1 LIRQWRRYSL
11 NRLTESSMLFASFIP
26 LHTAPDNTSS
36 SSPIRTFESRQSE
49 SARNRCLR
57 PLCRTQ
63 WIRDAANRAD
73 VSHIRVTN
81 HVSRILVR
89 VLNTLLLVLLVLLVR
104 LVKFRRNM
112 TGNHL
117 CRAHKTENIKQRT
130 TRNIVVVNRHRSP
143 AGPLNNLISCPPLTF
158 EKILWKTISPGS
170 HRCQVSI
177 FQKDN
182 VVLLS
187 CALMRRPPGVADANL
202 LACKWDASV
211 IVRHAESYLQD

>member
-1 LIRQWRRYSL
+1 MQDA
-11 NRLTESSMLFASFIP
+11 M
-26 LHTAPDNTSS
+26 DKGC
-36 SSPIRTFESRQSE
+36 RQSGGRFSYPGYKSRVKNPCE
-49 SARNRCLR
+49 GPEYAVAG
-57 PLCRTQ
+57 
-63 WIRDAANRAD
+63 AAGAIGQIQEKYD
-73 VSHIRVTN
+73 Y
-81 HVSRILVR
+81 
-89 VLNTLLLVLLVLLVR
+89 
-104 LVKFRRNM
+104 
-112 TGNHL
+112 GNHL

-170 HRCQVSI
+170 HRCQGSI

-202 LACKWDASV
+202 LACKWDASI